1 MQQNIYLF
9 GNPDHQADSMAIK
22 IAKQL
27 SLKLSNVNFIFVK
40 PNEDLP
46 FVDQENVIIMD
57 TVMGIDQVTLITE
70 SDLDKFQLPPR
81 FSAHDFDLGF
91 QLKYLKKIDKIYS
104 FNLIALPFKEEINL
118 YEVVKMIKQIS
129 APPIS

>member
-1 MQQNIYLF
+1 
-9 GNPDHQADSMAIK
+9 MAIK

-27 SLKLSNVNFIFVK
+27 SLELSNVNFIFVK

-57 TVMGIDQVTLITE
+57 TVMGIGQVTLITE
-70 SDLDKFQLPPR
+70 SDLDKFELPPR

-91 QLKYLKKIDKIYS
+91 QLKYLKKIGKIYS

-129 APPIS
+129 IPPIS